1 MTEPQWMNAIPSDVI
16 CNFFYFFFVIYAGIF
31 VLGIV
36 GMAGIFAS
44 TKLRKFISLPD
55 TIGALIGLTIAGTQV
70 LFFYLICSRGLL
82 EVRKTSEGFEA
93 KVKVTKPVAHTE

>member
-1 MTEPQWMNAIPSDVI
+1 MAEPQWMNSIPSDAI

-31 VLGIV
+31 VLSVLALG
-36 GMAGIFAS
+36 GIFAS
-44 TKLRKFISLPD
+44 PKLSKLISMPN
-55 TIGALIGLTIAGTQV
+55 TVGALIGLTIAGTQV